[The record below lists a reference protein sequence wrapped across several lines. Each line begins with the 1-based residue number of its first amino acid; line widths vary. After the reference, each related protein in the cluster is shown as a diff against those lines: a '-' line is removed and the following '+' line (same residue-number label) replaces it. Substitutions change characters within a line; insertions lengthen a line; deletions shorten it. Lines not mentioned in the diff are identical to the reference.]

1 MILSSFFLWLAVK
14 RLKLVISL
22 WLRIILVASFLMV
35 GGINFSYI
43 SGRYDIIGILLCLII
58 FFLFSIDNVKT
69 RLCFITLVGFL
80 FPSSGLSSVVF
91 SILFLSILLVFNY
104 SLFWKEFIALVVGI
118 SCGLLFLY
126 LLYSSN
132 GVWNDFVNMSFVHS
146 TMAQSSD
153 KNNWINTIINKTQK
167 LFDKTDYICYG
178 CLNNKSSW
186 PALSLLTLIIFF
198 YELLTRSLKLCSSS
212 TLGLAVAILIPFFMC
227 VLGKYPFYYSWMSIV
242 PMLVC
247 IFHSID
253 TLMRNKTFYG
263 FRKILIYLIFAIL
276 LVRANYL
283 GLPSAIILTSQQWD
297 NRDYE
302 QVQNFINKNIKND
315 DVVYAD
321 FSTFYAIKEK
331 IKKVY
336 FPIYYNKMKNEE
348 IDKLSAIIIDPR
360 EEARAEWNHGL
371 SDIVKDKESQWYETE
386 ESLDTKIY
394 TLKLYRNNIH

>member
-1 MILSSFFLWLAVK
+1 
-14 RLKLVISL
+14 
-22 WLRIILVASFLMV
+22 
-35 GGINFSYI
+35 
-43 SGRYDIIGILLCLII
+43 
-58 FFLFSIDNVKT
+58 
-69 RLCFITLVGFL
+69 
-80 FPSSGLSSVVF
+80 
-91 SILFLSILLVFNY
+91 
-104 SLFWKEFIALVVGI
+104 
-118 SCGLLFLY
+118 
-126 LLYSSN
+126 
-132 GVWNDFVNMSFVHS
+132 
-146 TMAQSSD
+146 
-153 KNNWINTIINKTQK
+153 
-167 LFDKTDYICYG
+167 
-178 CLNNKSSW
+178 
-186 PALSLLTLIIFF
+186 
-198 YELLTRSLKLCSSS
+198 
-212 TLGLAVAILIPFFMC
+212 
-227 VLGKYPFYYSWMSIV
+227 
-242 PMLVC
+242 
-247 IFHSID
+247 
-253 TLMRNKTFYG
+253 
-263 FRKILIYLIFAIL
+263 
-276 LVRANYL
+276 VRANYL